1 MKKFF
6 LILITC
12 FLAACNAQQPKLDGT
27 YTSSTVERTITFQP
41 NGMAFES
48 TPTAKFAE
56 FPYHIE
62 GKSIKAD
69 GRAIQLTLMPD
80 GSIDGGAA
88 YGKMTKK

>member
-1 MKKFF
+1 MKKLF

-12 FLAACNAQQPKLDGT
+12 LLAACNPQPKLDGT
-27 YTSSTVERTITFQP
+27 YVSSTVDRTITFQP

-48 TPTAKFAE
+48 TATTKFPE
-56 FPYHIE
+56 FPYRIE
-62 GKSIKAD
+62 GDSIKAE
-69 GRAIQLTLMPD
+69 GRIYQLKLLPD